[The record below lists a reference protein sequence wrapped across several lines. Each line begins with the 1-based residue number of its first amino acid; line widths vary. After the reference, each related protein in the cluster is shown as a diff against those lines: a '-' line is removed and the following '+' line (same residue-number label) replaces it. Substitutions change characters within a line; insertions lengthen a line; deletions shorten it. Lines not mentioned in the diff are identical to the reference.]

1 MVRRTWSL
9 LLQLV
14 ADHSGTLLSS
24 HTFPSPGPL
33 LVQVAYLEG
42 NTVLYPL
49 SSLSPWPPFL
59 SQAMPAVL
67 YCLFTTNSGQVGI
80 DTLRWILVFSH
91 CYLVAKS
98 SLTLLQPCGL

>member
-42 NTVLYPL
+42 DTVLYPL
-49 SSLSPWPPFL
+49 SSLSPWPPEPAL
-59 SQAMPAVL
+59 SPDSDGHLKTA
-67 YCLFTTNSGQVGI
+67 
-80 DTLRWILVFSH
+80 
-91 CYLVAKS
+91 
-98 SLTLLQPCGL
+98 